1 MSLAP
6 SRFNSRS
13 TRSHHLHAA
22 ILALLAL
29 SIASSQLRAAPPASP
44 EIDAALQPFVAKN
57 TLAGA
62 VAVVADKDKL
72 LSLNT
77 VGFADIAAKQAMPAD
92 AMFWIASQTKAITGA
107 GLMILVDEGKVKL
120 DDPIEKFLPE
130 FKDLWLTD
138 KRDANQLTLKRPA
151 SKVTVRQIMSHT
163 SGMAFKSA
171 IEDPTLDMLY
181 LRDAVR
187 SYAMTPLLHEPG
199 SKYLY
204 SNCGINTGGR
214 IIEVVSGMP
223 YEEFMEKRLF
233 APLGMKDTS
242 FWLTEEQAKRLAK
255 TYRPNAAKDGLEETK
270 IGYLHYPFTDRRRQP
285 MPGGGLFSTATD
297 VARFCQMVLSKGT
310 FEGKKILSPDA
321 VAAMTSKQTG
331 DEVKDGYGVGFSVS
345 GAHVGHGGALAT
357 NMNIDTKRGL
367 ITVWLVQH
375 AGFPGDGGK
384 AQGAFRHVAETQFDK
399 TAR

>member
-1 MSLAP
+1 MNKQRWTFRKTP
-6 SRFNSRS
+6 RQF
-13 TRSHHLHAA
+13 HPA

-29 SIASSQLRAAPPASP
+29 SLASSPLHAAEPTASA
-44 EIDAALQPFVAKN
+44 EIAAALQPFVEKN

-62 VAVVADKDKL
+62 VAVVADKDRII
-72 LSLNT
+72 SLNT
-77 VGFADIAAKQAMPAD
+77 AGFADIAAKQPMPAD

-138 KRDANQLTLKRPA
+138 KREPTQLTLKRPA
-151 SKVTVRQIMSHT
+151 TKITVRQIMSHT
-163 SGMAFKSA
+163 SGMPFKSA
-171 IEDPTLDMLY
+171 LEDPTLDMLY

-187 SYAMTPLLHEPG
+187 SYAITPLLHEPG

-204 SNCGINTGGR
+204 SNSGINTGGR

-242 FWLTEEQAKRLAK
+242 FWLSDEQTKRLAK
-255 TYRPNAAKDGLEETK
+255 TYKPNAAKDNLEESK

-297 VARFCQMVLSKGT
+297 VARFCQMVLNKGT
-310 FEGKKILSPDA
+310 FEGRKILSPEA

-331 DEVKDGYGVGFSVS
+331 DDLKDGYGIGFSVS
-345 GAHVGHGGALAT
+345 GPNVGHGGALAT

-384 AQGAFRHVAETQFDK
+384 AQGAFRHVAETRFDK
-399 TAR
+399 AAR